1 MKNIAFLILF
11 LLIAPFKS
19 FALDQDIRVLSVYS
33 TNASDPSFIP
43 KIVDS
48 LGVLADTWSNSNLT
62 VPIIL
67 LNKTN
72 PLALNT
78 SLSGS
83 ASQQHQQ
90 AEVLQGL
97 KDLRNDHGA
106 DLVVVYTSGITDACG
121 VAPTEFWIDPIIPTS
136 FMTPID
142 LRGAEVG
149 YIAVVDIGCPEDVT
163 AHELGHLFGAGHVT
177 APGGSHPYLFDD
189 SHADAQ
195 FFNIPPP
202 INILVN
208 YRTIVSD
215 TEAECANQIFPCML
229 QKRFSTRPGYNNFNT
244 LQKTA
249 FSVANYRQTPVIL
262 ASPTN
267 LWGYLVGSC
276 SPPPLDHHKIFWSE
290 GGSNVAIDHYQ
301 IFYSQP
307 PTGNYIYGWSRSF
320 ESTDAYVAGLD
331 ASVKVRACT
340 TTLCSNLSA
349 GSYLATWG
357 CD

>member
-1 MKNIAFLILF
+1 MKNIIITVLF
-11 LLIAPFKS
+11 LVLASSKT
-19 FALDQDIRVLSVYS
+19 FALDQEIRVLSVFS

-48 LGVLADTWSNSNLT
+48 LGVFADTWSNSNVT
-62 VPIIL
+62 MPITL

-72 PLALNT
+72 PIPLNASLAGT
-78 SLSGS
+78 S
-83 ASQQHQQ
+83 SQQHQQ
-90 AEVLQGL
+90 AEILQTL
-97 KDLRNDHGA
+97 KALRNSHGA
-106 DLVVVYTSGITDACG
+106 DLVVVYTAGISDACG
-121 VAPTEFWIDPIIPTS
+121 VAPTEFWISSSNPTT
-136 FMTPID
+136 FMAPFD
-142 LRGAEVG
+142 VRGAEVG
-149 YIAVVDIGCPEDVT
+149 YIAIVDVSCPEDVT

-195 FFNIPPP
+195 VFNIPPP
-202 INILVN
+202 INILIN

-215 TEAECANQIFPCML
+215 TAGECANQIFPCTL
-229 QKRFSTRPGYNNFNT
+229 QKRFSVRPDHDNLNT
-244 LQKTA
+244 VQKTA
-249 FSVANYRQTPVIL
+249 LSVANYRQTPIIL

-267 LWGYLVGSC
+267 LWGYLVASC
-276 SPPPLDHHKIFWSE
+276 SPPPYDLHKIFWSE
-290 GGSNVAIDHYQ
+290 GGSNVAIDHYE
-301 IFYSQP
+301 IFYSQL
-307 PTGNYIYGWSRSF
+307 PTGSYIYGWSNSF
-320 ESTDAYVAGLD
+320 ASTDAYVGGLD